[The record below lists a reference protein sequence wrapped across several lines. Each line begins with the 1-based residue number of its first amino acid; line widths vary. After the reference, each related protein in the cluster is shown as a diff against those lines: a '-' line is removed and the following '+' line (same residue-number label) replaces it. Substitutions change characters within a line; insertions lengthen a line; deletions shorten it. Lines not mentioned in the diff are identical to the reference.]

1 MTIGVVN
8 MTNAE
13 TLTEAKEVKGSEKRK
28 RLADL
33 LKNQKKDLFF
43 TRCAQIKKPE
53 KSACKGHFPVV
64 VSISLLKKSS
74 TTTDDMTWIH
84 SLSSLYELVT
94 NRKELKKL
102 LTSIYIQRYNK
113 CTLISK
119 MEVRGETKTCPAG
132 FEKTFPIL
140 YENKTEMQP

>member
-1 MTIGVVN
+1 MTIGLVN

-74 TTTDDMTWIH
+74 TTTDDLTWIH
-84 SLSSLYELVT
+84 SLSSLYELVM
-94 NRKELKKL
+94 NRKKLKKVVDKHL
-102 LTSIYIQRYNK
+102 YT
-113 CTLISK
+113 
-119 MEVRGETKTCPAG
+119 EV
-132 FEKTFPIL
+132 
-140 YENKTEMQP
+140 